1 MNIKRALITILAMVI
16 ILHIT
21 NSSFILSRS
30 IGDHKKNKY
39 IYLMNEISDDLF
51 TAVASYGFERG
62 RVNVVL
68 NDAGNPNGM
77 EENRLFISEKRS
89 AGEEALLN
97 AFSKLASVSMA
108 DDGAAIDRIKE
119 IRKDVINL
127 RDLASR
133 DLVISLDERD
143 AKLPEIWFS
152 KMTEY
157 IESIESLLVIIS
169 QDISDSDGLISRY
182 SSMKHKT
189 LSLRNTAGPE
199 ISILS
204 ATMLSE
210 KPIKPN
216 LSEDIITRQIV
227 SNEMFKELDLLSLP
241 LKGSPVY
248 TSLQNLKK
256 TYSGD
261 YVKYRDKVFP
271 LAHEGGPYPF
281 SQKEFLSL
289 GVNFLNQIAVFMNTI
304 VQQNKEYTSQKLR
317 DSKKEIIK
325 DSLFVSLSLFLL
337 VMFFYIVNSRII
349 NPIQKVTEKILLL
362 GENKTDVI
370 IPYLGSQDEIGNMAR
385 AVEVFKKTL
394 LTLDKNVLDLENISN
409 ERARLIVKLQKT
421 LEEVRKLREIIP
433 ICSYCKNIRNDQGYY
448 EEVWTYFS
456 KYSDADFSHTICPDC
471 LKKYHPEIA
480 EEVERE

>member
-1 MNIKRALITILAMVI
+1 MKGGP
-16 ILHIT
+16 
-21 NSSFILSRS
+21 ILS
-30 IGDHKKNKY
+30 
-39 IYLMNEISDDLF
+39 
-51 TAVASYGFERG
+51 
-62 RVNVVL
+62 
-68 NDAGNPNGM
+68 
-77 EENRLFISEKRS
+77 
-89 AGEEALLN
+89 
-97 AFSKLASVSMA
+97 
-108 DDGAAIDRIKE
+108 
-119 IRKDVINL
+119 
-127 RDLASR
+127 
-133 DLVISLDERD
+133 
-143 AKLPEIWFS
+143 
-152 KMTEY
+152 
-157 IESIESLLVIIS
+157 
-169 QDISDSDGLISRY
+169 
-182 SSMKHKT
+182 
-189 LSLRNTAGPE
+189 
-199 ISILS
+199 
-204 ATMLSE
+204 
-210 KPIKPN
+210 
-216 LSEDIITRQIV
+216 
-227 SNEMFKELDLLSLP
+227 
-241 LKGSPVY
+241 LK
-248 TSLQNLKK
+248 
-256 TYSGD
+256 
-261 YVKYRDKVFP
+261 
-271 LAHEGGPYPF
+271 
-281 SQKEFLSL
+281 KEFLSL